1 MVGWCSMGTF
11 NDPWMISM
19 VKQLWFFSSGIGGWL
34 HLVLR
39 EQRALASFSQSHQ
52 LVNWCDI
59 IYKKPMYIIYIY
71 SIIYYIYIGF
81 LIFKFLAIWH
91 CAKWSQFSPS
101 QESARKYIQD
111 GEGKDIALGVFPC
124 NWASS
129 VPRQANFFSPGR
141 DPSYRIMCRNC
152 RWLNRTIKQM
162 WNSGHY
168 WQITVGWWWS
178 SCFFSSPPHR
188 MFEELL

>member
-1 MVGWCSMGTF
+1 
-11 NDPWMISM
+11 MISM
-19 VKQLWFFSSGIGGWL
+19 VKQVWFFSSGIFWWVAPTSYSWTTCGCIL
-34 HLVLR
+34 LTITSTR
-39 EQRALASFSQSHQ
+39 ELM
-52 LVNWCDI
+52 WYY
-59 IYKKPMYIIYIY
+59 IYLYMHIIYIY
-71 SIIYYIYIGF
+71 YIHIGF

-111 GEGKDIALGVFPC
+111 GEGKDIAVGVFPC

-152 RWLNRTIKQM
+152 RWFNRTIKQM
-162 WNSGHY
+162 WNSDIIDKSRSAGGE
-168 WQITVGWWWS
+168 VRV
-178 SCFFSSPPHR
+178 FFKPAS
-188 MFEELL
+188 